1 MSSLLMWCGRLAGV
15 AGFLMVLVAAGAR
28 LTGQWRV
35 GDLSVGTLLMGGVAA
50 MVAATLAYV
59 ASMAEQ
65 RRH

>member
-1 MSSLLMWCGRLAGV
+1 MSSLLKWFGRLAGV
-15 AGFLMVLVAAGAR
+15 LGLLMVLVAGGAR

-59 ASMAEQ
+59 ASMAE
-65 RRH
+65 RTP